1 MADTKTGTPG
11 FDIDGQTHTY
21 DVGDPAGPGVDP
33 IPTDHGNVSVDNSIK
48 DISKKTKTTLADY
61 MGKKTKVN
69 KYPVDGDY
77 VADSSI
83 TTKDGLPPVMPS
95 DDHTTSNTS
104 HFPSPPDVGFQASTD
119 ASPDLKGWDAS
130 PDLKTDPGARTLKTV
145 IPDVADTKL
154 KKGKEPKAFGS
165 IDGNELLPQ
174 VQKNKLGTIEPYMNS
189 VLANNR
195 FSAASTALQGRDPT
209 RPGGDY
215 DPSLRSPIYGDVSTS
230 RLAQVGV
237 ALSIRA
243 SRELNSAK
251 EGNNPSNGT
260 QEAKAILPIFN
271 QMGLTKVDT
280 SMLEARDILASL
292 TKDSINNGNFTSIG
306 DDSWG
311 SMNNALDP
319 YSGITSLGMIAL
331 SVALTG
337 GVVGLFDGI
346 AELLALAKSTPDR
359 SVNSSTGQYILGRST
374 VSAQVDPNAFPPDF
388 PPDIGQLLGLRPT
401 SAPFSK
407 ALKVGV
413 FAFFGMNE
421 DPLKSITSAPG
432 YNAVVARA
440 IIRSTTVII
449 DKIKGAFK
457 GSAIA
462 VVKNILTIIETLRS
476 SKLIAAFNVFAHL
489 GDQIL
494 TERVSDTIPGAPGEP
509 VKKSY
514 IDSLSNDVLGSAVV
528 KNRLNGSTKLAWGS
542 NRSPS
547 LYLLPKTIAGLA
559 QSSKDLGAFKT
570 SLDLL
575 EDKTR
580 ASFKLMTPDEMVA
593 GGARIPQDD
602 ISIGDIDSVR
612 AIEAELEAEYVPFS
626 FHDVRTNEVIG
637 FHAFIASLTDD
648 YTANYDSVEGFGRV
662 EPVKIYKGTTRRIGM
677 SFYVVS
683 TNHKDFEEM
692 WVKINKLVTLVYP
705 QYTAG
710 KQLTTSDGS
719 YVFTQPFSQMIG
731 ASPLI
736 RIRLGDLF
744 RSNYSKFA
752 LARLFGAGQKDFKL
766 KDQTIDFQAPGPL
779 KKKLEEYKNSFQ
791 GTWIANVTKADIADH
806 KSLSSFSPGPSLNVG
821 FKRPRPTF
829 EPGGNAAFLPVTIKR
844 ISFDDAIV
852 EPKIA
857 TASEIGNDAIGL
869 NGEQVIEKINEVTS
883 LFDDAQE
890 GTILHNEYR
899 VPLSCLFPTEKTIK
913 MARNAVGVPDESQ
926 NDINALSS
934 FLDSEKNAVVK
945 SFESVKG
952 KGLAGVID
960 SMNFD
965 WFDRVTWETDADKS
979 KAPKM
984 CKVTISFSP
993 IHDISPGIDNLGY
1006 NRAPLYPVGFFA
1018 KKGG

>member
-1 MADTKTGTPG
+1 MAETKTGTPG
-11 FDIDGQTHTY
+11 FDIEGQTHTY
-21 DVGDPAGPGVDP
+21 DVGDPTGPGVDP
-33 IPTDHGNVSVDNSIK
+33 IPTEHGDMSVDHSVK

-69 KYPVDGDY
+69 KYPVDGNY
-77 VADSSI
+77 VSDSSI
-83 TTKDGLPPVMPS
+83 TTKDGLPPVMPA

-104 HFPSPPDVGFQASTD
+104 HFPSPPDVGFAASTNV
-119 ASPDLKGWDAS
+119 SPDLRGWDAS
-130 PDLKTDPGARTLKTV
+130 PDLKTTPGARTLTSV

-154 KKGKEPKAFGS
+154 KKGKELKAFGS

-174 VQKNKLGTIEPYMNS
+174 VKKNNLGTIEPYMNS

-195 FSAASTALQGRDPT
+195 FSAAATALQGRDPAS
-209 RPGGDY
+209 PGGDY

-243 SRELNSAK
+243 SRELNSAR
-251 EGNNPSNGT
+251 EGNNPSDGT
-260 QEAKAILPIFN
+260 QEAKAILPSFN
-271 QMGLTKVDT
+271 QMGLTKVDVP
-280 SMLEARDILASL
+280 MLQARDVLASL
-292 TKDSINNGNFTSIG
+292 TQEGISDGNLVSIG

-311 SMNNALDP
+311 SMNNVLDP

-331 SVALTG
+331 SAALTG
-337 GVVGLFDGI
+337 GVFGLFEGI
-346 AELLALAKSTPDR
+346 AELLALAKSSPDQ
-359 SVNSSTGQYILGRST
+359 SVNSKTGQYVLGRST
-374 VSAQVDPNAFPPDF
+374 VSKQVDPNSFPPDF
-388 PPDIGQLLGLRPT
+388 PPNIGQLLGLRPT
-401 SAPFSK
+401 IKPFSSTLK
-407 ALKVGV
+407 AGV

-421 DPLKSITSAPG
+421 DPLKSIVSAPG

-440 IIRSTTVII
+440 IIRSTTVVI
-449 DKIKGAFK
+449 DKIKNAFK
-457 GSAIA
+457 GSVVA

-476 SKLIAAFNVFAHL
+476 SKLIAAFNVFASL

-494 TERVSDTIPGAPGEP
+494 NERIFEVIPGAPGEP
-509 VKKSY
+509 VKKSR
-514 IDSLSNDVLGSAVV
+514 IDSLSNDVPGSAVV
-528 KNRLNGSTKLAWGS
+528 KNRLKNSTKLAWGS
-542 NRSPS
+542 NRSAA

-559 QSSKDLGAFKT
+559 ERGKDLGALRTGMGELEEQTRT
-570 SLDLL
+570 SY
-575 EDKTR
+575 
-580 ASFKLMTPDEMVA
+580 KLMTPDEMRD
-593 GGARIPQDD
+593 GGSRIPQDD
-602 ISIGDIDSVR
+602 TSIGDIDSVR
-612 AIEAELEAEYVPFS
+612 LIEAELESEYVPFS
-626 FHDVRTNEVIG
+626 FHDIRTNEVIG

-662 EPVKIYKGTTRRIGM
+662 EPVKIYKGTTRKIGM

-683 TNHKDFEEM
+683 TNHNDFEEM
-692 WVKINKLVTLVYP
+692 WLKINKLVTLVYP

-710 KQLTTSDGS
+710 KQLTSSDGS

-766 KDQTIDFQAPGPL
+766 KDQTLDFSAPGQL
-779 KKKLEEYKNSFQ
+779 KDKLENYKNSFQ
-791 GTWIANVTKADIADH
+791 GTWVVTVPHADAADH
-806 KSLSSFSPGPSLNVG
+806 KSIAPPIEFGSNTKPKAAA
-821 FKRPRPTF
+821 FKPN
-829 EPGGNAAFLPVTIKR
+829 GYAAFLPVTIRR

-852 EPKIA
+852 TPKIA
-857 TASEIGNDAIGL
+857 SAA
-869 NGEQVIEKINEVTS
+869 EVTAMDLGLS
-883 LFDDAQE
+883 GEGVDEAIKNVVKLFDDPDAPNTVV
-890 GTILHNEYR
+890 GGEYR
-899 VPLSCLFPTEKTIK
+899 VPLDRLIPTAQTLKK
-913 MARNAVGVPDESQ
+913 ARNEVGLGDENQ

-934 FLDSEKNAVVK
+934 FLDPKKNAVVK

-1006 NRAPLYPVGFFA
+1006 NRSPIYPVGFFA